1 MYSAVFVHS
10 WGRLSLVVVLVLSF
24 CIISAPKIKAQSS
37 SNDLGNG
44 GRHTIHGRL
53 YAPNGRRSQFSGL
66 KIRLTTSSAGD
77 IFVITDETGTFT
89 FKNVNAGSYLIVV
102 EGGGVFEDANESVYI
117 DDPGSSSIRSPIRT
131 RGVPRYVNVQIYLR
145 MAAGAANQ
153 TTSPGILNVKWAS
166 VPKAAIE
173 HYERGLRLVRDGN
186 DLGAGAEFGRA
197 VEIWPSFAPAHTQLG
212 RIAQRAGDL
221 AGSITHLKT
230 AIRYDD
236 ADFDAHLNLGI
247 AMLNLK
253 KYDLAEPELVKAAY
267 LDETAVTPHYY
278 LGILFVV
285 KNDLDI
291 AQKAFEKAKE
301 LKGGRSLPAI
311 HKYLGRI
318 YMRKDMGKEAVHE
331 LETYLKLA
339 PKAQDAEKVKKDIS
353 DMKAKQ
359 IKNAFV

>member
-1 MYSAVFVHS
+1 MYSALFVHS
-10 WGRLSLVVVLVLSF
+10 WGRLFLVVVLSLSF
-24 CIISAPKIKAQSS
+24 CFISARDLKAQSS

-53 YAPNGRRSQFSGL
+53 YAANGRRSQVSGL
-66 KIRLTTSSAGD
+66 KIRLTASSAGD
-77 IFVITDETGTFT
+77 IFIITDETGTFT
-89 FKNVNAGSYLIVV
+89 FRSVNAGSYLIIV
-102 EGGGVFEDANESVYI
+102 EGGGIFEDTTERVYI
-117 DDPGSSSIRSPIRT
+117 DDPGSSSIRSPIRI
-131 RGVPRYVNVQIYLR
+131 REAPRYVNVQIYLR
-145 MAAGAANQ
+145 TAAGATS
-153 TTSPGILNVKWAS
+153 TTAPGILHVKWAK

-173 HYERGLRLVRDGN
+173 HYESGLKLIRDGN
-186 DLGAGAEFGRA
+186 DQGAGAEFSRA
-197 VEIWPSFAPAHTQLG
+197 VEISPSFAPAHTELG

-221 AGSITHLKT
+221 DASAAHLRT

-267 LDETAVTPHYY
+267 LDRTAVTPHYY
-278 LGILFVV
+278 LGILFVL
-285 KNDLDI
+285 KNDLDV
-291 AQKAFEKAKE
+291 AQKAFETAKE

-318 YMRKDMGKEAVHE
+318 YMRKDMEKEAVHE
-331 LETYLKLA
+331 LETYLKLS